1 MKFENQPALVDRFF
15 KSFDG
20 KEVTIRQFQ
29 LIDLYRAI
37 HCYRMYRS
45 VDDFFTINPELEA
58 GREDIT
64 DLWAEFGKTSNE
76 ELAELAL
83 DILMDINKI

>member
-20 KEVTIRQFQ
+20 KEVTMAQCE

-37 HCYRMYRS
+37 HCYRMYR
-45 VDDFFTINPELEA
+45 DLETFFTINPELETN
-58 GREDIT
+58 RSSIT
-64 DLWAEFGKTSNE
+64 ELWADFKKVSNE
-76 ELAELAL
+76 MLAEVAL
-83 DILMDINKI
+83 EVLEEINKI